1 LAAIGSSPPGTL
13 WLHRMDRAD
22 ARDGRPSRRA
32 VPSCPRRGLI
42 APIPALAFVTLTGRV
57 PTTCLALSTREC
69 KLGAAGAAAPGRARR
84 GHASGGQNQT
94 WPGTVSWEKLGTGW
108 FGLRAVRRGRYNRSM
123 SATEKLAISLPK
135 DLIEKLRRAK
145 DEGRIESVSGYI
157 TDLLRREDDWRDARA
172 TLDRIFERCPGPEAK
187 HYAWARQVLG
197 IGPKPAA

>member
-1 LAAIGSSPPGTL
+1 MPGPRAGALAGPPGPGQ
-13 WLHRMDRAD
+13 RRAEP
-22 ARDGRPSRRA
+22 GPSRA
-32 VPSCPRRGLI
+32 V
-42 APIPALAFVTLTGRV
+42 LAG
-57 PTTCLALSTREC
+57 
-69 KLGAAGAAAPGRARR
+69 K
-84 GHASGGQNQT
+84 
-94 WPGTVSWEKLGTGW
+94 KLGTEW
-108 FGLRAVRRGRYNRSM
+108 FELRAVRPGRYNRSM

-197 IGPKPAA
+197 VGPKPAA